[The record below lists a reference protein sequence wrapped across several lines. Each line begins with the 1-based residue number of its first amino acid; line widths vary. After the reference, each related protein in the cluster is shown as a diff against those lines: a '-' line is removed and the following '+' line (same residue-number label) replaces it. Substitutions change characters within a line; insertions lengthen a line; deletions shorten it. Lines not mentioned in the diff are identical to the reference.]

1 MAESLEEKVEWG
13 FKARTE
19 ALDAWPA
26 IRRSEPDFYRSISA
40 LGEHMAYWQRTQL
53 DSQNPLW

>member
-53 DSQNPLW
+53 DI